1 MIGDDFVDQSPYAG
15 PLPLAA
21 LDSLPGLDIP
31 PAASDLTGLAGLLDP
46 DGPPG
51 SSGAT
56 DLGGLTDIFGVDSLP
71 TTGLPTTGLV
81 G

>member
-1 MIGDDFVDQSPYAG
+1 MDPRQIHGLLPANAPADPARQVSDALPAGIDGPNMIGDDFVDQSPYAG

-21 LDSLPGLDIP
+21 LDSLPGLD
-31 PAASDLTGLAGLLDP
+31 
-46 DGPPG
+46 
-51 SSGAT
+51 
-56 DLGGLTDIFGVDSLP
+56 SLP